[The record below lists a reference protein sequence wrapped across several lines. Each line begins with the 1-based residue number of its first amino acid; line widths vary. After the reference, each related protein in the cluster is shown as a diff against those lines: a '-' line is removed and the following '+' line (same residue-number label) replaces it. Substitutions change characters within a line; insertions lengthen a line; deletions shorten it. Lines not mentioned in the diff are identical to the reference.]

1 MWLLRFFGRI
11 ALEIIS
17 LAMAIVIA
25 CGIYLGLSAI
35 AAAIN

>member
-11 ALEIIS
+11 ALEVIS
-17 LAMAIVIA
+17 LALAIIVA
-25 CGIYLGLSAI
+25 CGIYLVLSAI